1 MLTNKYFTRPL
12 LIGAFLLAGASVQ
25 AQMSEQ
31 TDSQRSDA
39 VHTCT
44 TCHGSDGRGN
54 PVVRAPGL
62 DGRESW
68 YIRRQLENFRAGV
81 RGTQKSYTS
90 GLEMHAA
97 ASVLDDEAID
107 RIINAIEDWRPVP
120 RHEGINGDAARGQ
133 QLYNNCAACHGLDGQ
148 GIEAVGAP
156 ALAGKSDWYLMNQ
169 LRLFKSGYRGT
180 HPGDPAGAQMRAMTQ
195 NLDVDGTLK
204 DVVAYIRTMGVAD
217 IE

>member
-1 MLTNKYFTRPL
+1 MFINKCFTRLL
-12 LIGAFLLAGASVQ
+12 LITAFLVAGASAQ
-25 AQMSEQ
+25 AQVSALN
-31 TDSQRSDA
+31 DSQRSDA
-39 VHTCT
+39 VYTCT

-54 PVVRAPGL
+54 PVIRAPGL

-81 RGTQKSYTS
+81 RGTQKSYTP

-107 RIINAIEDWRPVP
+107 RILNAIEDWRPIA
-120 RHEGINGDAARGQ
+120 RHEGIDGDTARGQ
-133 QLYNNCAACHGLDGQ
+133 QLYNSCATCHGLDGQ

-156 ALAGKSDWYLMNQ
+156 SLAGRSDWYLMNQ

-180 HPGDPAGAQMRAMTQ
+180 HPDDPAGAQMRAMMQ
-195 NLDVDGTLK
+195 NLDVDGTLQ
-204 DVVAYIRTMGVAD
+204 DVVAYIRTMDVT
-217 IE
+217 ESE